1 MHPLKVAG
9 SPDETGGTRKISVT
23 VAAFRLWRGSPL
35 LSCTGHPDRRH
46 VPLRYARRT
55 PSEKRSTPLKR
66 VEAPFRAKA
75 PLPPWSSAARRVEQ
89 KGRRKTKGK
98 KNREER
104 IKEERRRGL
113 PPHSLFFIPHSS

>member
-35 LSCTGHPDRRH
+35 LSCTGRPDRRH
-46 VPLRYARRT
+46 VPLRYTRRT

-75 PLPPWSSAARRVEQ
+75 PLPPWSSAAGEVYGFDEEDSRRES
-89 KGRRKTKGK
+89 
-98 KNREER
+98 R
-104 IKEERRRGL
+104 ITHHESRGSATRIL
-113 PPHSLFFIPHSS
+113 